1 MNDLLN
7 AVGRLFSAVIGLVFW
22 LFAAALGLL
31 LAAVVAVLLLVGV
44 VWAVVRG
51 RRPVRPVYVHQFQ
64 AYARERVWPGR
75 RAATGTSATSQ
86 EVVDVQVR
94 EVRDVRDTDRGSGMP
109 PAAPVAER

>member
-1 MNDLLN
+1 MNDFFNTL
-7 AVGRLFSAVIGLVFW
+7 GRLFSAVLGLIFW

-44 VWAVVRG
+44 IWALLRG

-64 AYARERVWPGR
+64 TYARERVWPGR
-75 RAATGTSATSQ
+75 RSAAADSTD

-94 EVRDVRDTDRGSGMP
+94 EVRDAPGGHNLP
-109 PAAPVAER
+109 PAATER

>member
-1 MNDLLN
+1 MNDLFN
-7 AVGRLFSAVIGLVFW
+7 ALGRVFSAVLGLIFW

-44 VWAVVRG
+44 VWALLRG

-64 AYARERVWPGR
+64 TYARERVWPGR
-75 RAATGTSATSQ
+75 RGAPPATTE

-94 EVRDVRDTDRGSGMP
+94 EVHDNTGGHSLPPATPATDR
-109 PAAPVAER
+109 